1 MISPAERRRLEE
13 AYPYPVDVRAVLRRC
28 AAGLLAVL
36 TVAIFA
42 AVVGG
47 GDEGLLA
54 RVSAS
59 QAASDR

>member
-13 AYPYPVDVRAVLRRC
+13 AYPDLVDVRPVLRRC

-36 TVAIFA
+36 AIA
-42 AVVGG
+42 ASAAIVTG
-47 GDEGLLA
+47 GDEGLVP